1 MLRESALRFL
11 NESSPD
17 LRKQHTARC
26 DHEVMLRDEYE
37 LLGQMGNL
45 SDCNVPEGA
54 DSAWVWA
61 IRREFELRRRRLA
74 RESEAHS
81 IAA

>member
-1 MLRESALRFL
+1 
-11 NESSPD
+11 
-17 LRKQHTARC
+17 
-26 DHEVMLRDEYE
+26 MLRDEYE

-54 DSAWVWA
+54 DSASVWA
-61 IRREFELRRRRLA
+61 IHREFELRRRRLA